1 MHWLNKQ
8 YSTNG
13 QGENHDQFLEL
24 ATIGDMDAILKYL
37 RKNDVQKALQA
48 VDKKNKRTAL
58 HIAAKNGHLNL
69 VEFLIHKLAPV
80 DARDKLLKT
89 PLHYACESGNAHV
102 IEKLI

>member
-1 MHWLNKQ
+1 MV
-8 YSTNG
+8 
-13 QGENHDQFLEL
+13 
-24 ATIGDMDAILKYL
+24 AIGDTDQILKYL

-69 VEFLIHKLAPV
+69 VEVLIRKKAV
-80 DARDKLLKT
+80 IDARDKLLKT

-102 IEKLI
+102 IQKLL